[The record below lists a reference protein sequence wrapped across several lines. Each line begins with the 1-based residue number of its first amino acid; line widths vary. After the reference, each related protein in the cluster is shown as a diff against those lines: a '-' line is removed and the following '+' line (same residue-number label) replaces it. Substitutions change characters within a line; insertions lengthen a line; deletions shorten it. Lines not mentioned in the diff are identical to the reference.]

1 MAYRLIL
8 GREAENDGVV
18 TAHARPERSLSA
30 LRDAF
35 LTSEEFRVRVGN
47 LDVGCKPL
55 NWPPI
60 PVEVDV
66 SDHRLEQ
73 MIERIEREFKY
84 LGETE
89 PHWSV
94 LSTDRFKSDAIKG
107 HEEEFFAS
115 GKGVVDELRA
125 AAARC
130 DVDLGSLDR
139 CFELGCGLG
148 RSTIWLADQ
157 FKHVIAAD
165 ISSTHLALAEQTIR
179 RFGKNNVTLRHV
191 NSVRLFEAE
200 TPFDAFFSIIVLQHN
215 PPPLISFILRT
226 VLARLRPGGIAY
238 FQMPTYI
245 VGYKFEVELYLSN
258 RQPPGVPEMH
268 VVPQHMLFKLINDCD
283 CRLLEIREDPAA
295 GLRAV
300 SSRVFVQK
308 R

>member
-1 MAYRLIL
+1 
-8 GREAENDGVV
+8 
-18 TAHARPERSLSA
+18 
-30 LRDAF
+30 
-35 LTSEEFRVRVGN
+35 
-47 LDVGCKPL
+47 
-55 NWPPI
+55 
-60 PVEVDV
+60 
-66 SDHRLEQ
+66 
-73 MIERIEREFKY
+73 
-84 LGETE
+84 
-89 PHWSV
+89 
-94 LSTDRFKSDAIKG
+94 
-107 HEEEFFAS
+107 
-115 GKGVVDELRA
+115 
-125 AAARC
+125 
-130 DVDLGSLDR
+130 
-139 CFELGCGLG
+139 
-148 RSTIWLADQ
+148 
-157 FKHVIAAD
+157 
-165 ISSTHLALAEQTIR
+165 